1 MCPDV
6 SGLKS
11 LSKLSGKSVPPRG
24 APGDHRE
31 AAHAREGLQPGA
43 ETPRGA
49 PPALGPRAADGTGR
63 RGPGRGGSRGGSRR
77 PVPAGSQ
84 GPDWPRA
91 RGFPGDD
98 VRTQSAG
105 ESRARAPLLGSPGA
119 RGLPQRR
126 PSPPPRPAAPPAVT
140 PGSPGTA
147 RGHGVGAEGRGV
159 PGERARP
166 QLTLPVV
173 EKTP

>member
-1 MCPDV
+1 MESQFP
-6 SGLKS
+6 
-11 LSKLSGKSVPPRG
+11 
-24 APGDHRE
+24 H
-31 AAHAREGLQPGA
+31 EGLLGTTARRPTPERGCSRGA

-98 VRTQSAG
+98 VRTQSSG